1 MCSCLADCLNAL
13 VRTEEDAQ
21 SCHRFA
27 DKALRVFFAFFDQ
40 FEFTPPLFTT
50 QVIRE
55 VGFGN
60 VTPVHCPTSNSPL
73 VLLGGI
79 SRIGGNSAIL
89 SIPSFSPVSPI
100 SLQLQRLTRVCASSR
115 SLHRVFYARDFP
127 PRHSFAFAYSSSSS
141 FTLASLGFGT
151 ISSITSLS
159 QFSIAV
165 LFRPTPTQ
173 RTYLERCGFTLHPLL
188 RLFHQTPTSLF
199 VFLLSSTT
207 GPRTHSLSLR
217 SSLRLE

>member
-1 MCSCLADCLNAL
+1 M
-13 VRTEEDAQ
+13 RTEEDAQ

-60 VTPVHCPTSNSPL
+60 VTPVHCTISNSPL

-79 SRIGGNSAIL
+79 SRIGGNSTIL
-89 SIPSFSPVSPI
+89 SIPPFSPVSPI
-100 SLQLQRLTRVCASSR
+100 SLQLQRLTRIGASSR
-115 SLHRVFYARDFP
+115 SLHRVFHARDFP
-127 PRHSFAFAYSSSSS
+127 PRHAFAFAYSSSSS

-173 RTYLERCGFTLHPLL
+173 CTYLERCGFTLHPLL